1 MSQNF
6 GRAGMASPPLVPPST
21 APAAFGNGPFSA
33 VLRPSLSASQR
44 RIYPSNLLL
53 DCLVGLPDPDG
64 FGAIPLVMEGHAAIS
79 VGLQSFRTGLLAVPH
94 RVTFSAAAQKNV
106 LALGLFDVEGLLWAW
121 GTHRHSSIRPERP
134 LALEFPAY
142 QIMVRRLPVRIGT

>member
-6 GRAGMASPPLVPPST
+6 GRAGMAYTPLVPPST
-21 APAAFGNGPFSA
+21 APAAFGHGPFSA

-44 RIYPSNLLL
+44 HIYPSSLLI

-64 FGAIPLVMEGHAAIS
+64 FGAIPLVMDGHAAIS

-94 RVTFSAAAQKNV
+94 RVTFGAAAQENV
-106 LALGLFDVEGLLWAW
+106 LALGLFDSKGMLWAW
-121 GTHRHSSIRPERP
+121 GTHQPSSVRPVRP
-134 LALEFPAY
+134 VGLDFPSHH
-142 QIMVRRLPVRIGT
+142 IMVRKLLAQHPA